1 MESPS
6 KLGRER
12 ERERRAT
19 RFSSKTMENISRTA
33 SSTYKYQ
40 DPTLHSHSTGY
51 KLKPQSLTRLEL
63 CSALLLANLLQATL
77 PTLTVPISETFAWSD
92 SKITLAWLKSEPRRG
107 QPFVANRVAQIQELT
122 PNVHWNFVSG
132 LENPADCGTRGIP
145 RTKLEKYNLWF
156 NGPDWLRSSTFP
168 IGKFA
173 EQLQE
178 HMSAEAKRTPKLIL
192 LNVVDATF
200 KAEFFQKFSSWNK
213 WKRVV
218 AHCLR
223 FVKNCSLSAYK
234 RRKSFLTTAELSEA
248 EKGIVKFIQRDHF
261 SMEVSYLSAG
271 KQLPSTNKLIPLTP
285 FYDDSG
291 IIRVGGR
298 LKNSIL
304 ADSQKH
310 SILLPKTDHIMN
322 LIISDYHLKLLHAGP
337 QLLEAALRE
346 KFWIRS
352 ARDAVRRVSLPSSVF
367 QRTGIDFAGP
377 FLIPSSKGRGSR
389 NTKCY
394 ICVFVCLATKAV
406 HLEVVSDLTSKAFLA
421 CLKRFVTRRGKPL
434 EIFCDQGTNFY
445 GASRD
450 LRKEFRQLMKE
461 DAVHQ
466 FLVTDNITFHFN
478 PPSAP
483 HFGGIWE
490 ATVKSFKFHL
500 NRVVGFT
507 SLTFEELSTL
517 SCLNSRTLCVLSS
530 SPDDPCVLAPGHF
543 LIGKA
548 LTAIPQ
554 PTVPDDLHRCHRWRL
569 LTRMTQHFW
578 NRWSSEYLTLLQSR
592 SKWRIVQKNLDIGD
606 LVLIKHDNSPPLQE
620 SHGNVPW
627 CSKRWRFQIEL
638 SNNKSGTDP
647 QHAPLL
653 FSLAGHQSLPMVL
666 GLISVLFVRNTQ
678 IHSRPVWNL
687 MAPTRLASGTFY
699 LSHRLSSLGHSLDI
713 CRGDRLVGHTSFV
726 SCHPVGTPLFIVTSS
741 QSVAAASRPSNK
753 Q

>member
-1 MESPS
+1 
-6 KLGRER
+6 
-12 ERERRAT
+12 
-19 RFSSKTMENISRTA
+19 
-33 SSTYKYQ
+33 
-40 DPTLHSHSTGY
+40 
-51 KLKPQSLTRLEL
+51 
-63 CSALLLANLLQATL
+63 
-77 PTLTVPISETFAWSD
+77 
-92 SKITLAWLKSEPRRG
+92 
-107 QPFVANRVAQIQELT
+107 
-122 PNVHWNFVSG
+122 
-132 LENPADCGTRGIP
+132 
-145 RTKLEKYNLWF
+145 
-156 NGPDWLRSSTFP
+156 
-168 IGKFA
+168 
-173 EQLQE
+173 
-178 HMSAEAKRTPKLIL
+178 MSAEAKRTSKLIM

-213 WKRVV
+213 LKRVV
-218 AHCLR
+218 AYCLR
-223 FVKNCSLSAYK
+223 FVKNCSLSACK

-298 LKNSIL
+298 LKNAIL

-310 SILLPKTDHIMN
+310 PILLPKTDHVVN

-337 QLLEAALRE
+337 QLLQAALRE
-346 KFWIRS
+346 KFWILS
-352 ARDAVRRVSLPSSVF
+352 ARDSVRRVSLPSSVF

-377 FLIPSSKGRGSR
+377 FLIRSSKGRGSR

-406 HLEVVSDLTSKAFLA
+406 HLEVVSDLTSKAFIA
-421 CLKRFVTRRGKPL
+421 CLKRFVARRGKPS

-500 NRVVGFT
+500 NRVVGVT

-517 SCLNSRTLCVLSS
+517 SSQIEACLNSRPLCVLSS
-530 SPDDPCVLAPGHF
+530 SPDDPCVLTPGHF

-554 PTVPDDLHRCHRWRL
+554 PTVPDDLRHCDRWRL

-592 SKWRIVQKNLDIGD
+592 SKWRIVEKNLDIGD
-606 LVLIKHDNSPPLQE
+606 LVLIKHDNSPPLQWKLGKVTE
-620 SHGNVPW
+620 TFPGKDGKVRVVKVKTQTS
-627 CSKRWRFQIEL
+627 EL
-638 SNNKSGTDP
+638 VRPIAKLC
-647 QHAPLL
+647 PL
-653 FSLAGHQSLPMVL
+653 P
-666 GLISVLFVRNTQ
+666 INT
-678 IHSRPVWNL
+678 
-687 MAPTRLASGTFY
+687 
-699 LSHRLSSLGHSLDI
+699 
-713 CRGDRLVGHTSFV
+713 
-726 SCHPVGTPLFIVTSS
+726 
-741 QSVAAASRPSNK
+741 
-753 Q
+753 